1 MYRTYIAWID
11 THLMSAPLRSILGH
25 QLPRISPSQM
35 VTLEI
40 PLIPLTSGTELNSA
54 EFARLGSRGHSA
66 LPLYTLL
73 MGIMD

>member
-1 MYRTYIAWID
+1 MTAIL
-11 THLMSAPLRSILGH
+11 TSILGH
-25 QLPRISPSQM
+25 QLPRTPPGQM

-54 EFARLGSRGHSA
+54 ESARLGSRGHPA